1 MRLHPL
7 QPPRSK
13 PRMDDPIPQLDADG
27 KLAFPCRFSVK
38 AMGAAS
44 DDFDLHVFSL
54 ARRHIPDLTEHA
66 LESRPS
72 RGGRFVSIT
81 LHFTAVSREQ
91 LDALY
96 RTLSAD
102 ARIHFVL

>member
-1 MRLHPL
+1 MHHEAP
-7 QPPRSK
+7 S
-13 PRMDDPIPQLDADG
+13 LDADG
-27 KLAFPCRFSVK
+27 KLKFPCRFSVK
-38 AMGAAS
+38 AMGEAS
-44 DDFDLHVFSL
+44 EDFDLHVFGL
-54 ARRHIPDLTEHA
+54 ARQHIPGLTEHA

-81 LHFTAVSREQ
+81 LHFTADSREQ

-96 RTLSAD
+96 RTLSGD

>member
-1 MRLHPL
+1 MVDL
-7 QPPRSK
+7 S
-13 PRMDDPIPQLDADG
+13 PQLDADG
-27 KLAFPCRFSVK
+27 KLTFPCHFSVK

-54 ARRHIPDLTEHA
+54 ARRHIPELAENALHA
-66 LESRPS
+66 RPS

-81 LHFTAVSREQ
+81 LHFTAESREQ

-102 ARIHFVL
+102 ERIHFVL

>member
-1 MRLHPL
+1 
-7 QPPRSK
+7 
-13 PRMDDPIPQLDADG
+13 MDDKLPQLDADG

-54 ARRHIPDLTEHA
+54 ARRHIPDLAENA
-66 LESRPS
+66 LDTRPS

-81 LHFTAVSREQ
+81 LHFTAESREQ

-96 RTLSAD
+96 RTLSGD
-102 ARIHFVL
+102 ERIHFVL